1 MAAAADPGGASV
13 PHAAGGSAVGCPAIT
28 GVPGTGISDAGG
40 PVPRWMLA
48 VVVAAV
54 ATAWANAFPGAFQF
68 DDYAVIVDNP
78 AVQRWAAF
86 FASMPGIRPLLK
98 ASYTLSWFA
107 GGGTPTA
114 FVAFNVAIHAANAVL
129 ALLLTERVLAL
140 AAPELRP
147 RAGIA
152 LATALLFALHPAQT
166 EAVTWIAGRATSLS
180 AFFCLVA
187 IVAWLHGGDRVTTS
201 PASEG
206 TPARGAPEAAAKRV
220 ARGSGWRAAAMA
232 AFVAALAV
240 KETAV
245 TVPFALLL
253 LEALRRAGPPAD
265 DPCRIVP
272 PRPWRDAWRATRLPF
287 ALLALAAVA
296 AWSAPAYRRLAA
308 ASLDTRGPLANLAA
322 QVDGVAYL
330 ITGPLLRLRVN
341 IDPDIPLTGFG
352 PQWWLAAA
360 VLAALGLVTA
370 RALSAR
376 PGATAG
382 GDVAGAAEAD
392 AAVGRV
398 AWRSPL
404 AGFALAWFLLHLAP
418 TNSLLARFDLAND
431 RQLYLALIGPALL
444 VAAAVPAWSTQRRH
458 RGGWSVV
465 VPALVVATLLGAA
478 TIARNR
484 DYASEVA
491 LWEATVRATPAKARA
506 WNNLGYAYEQAGRRG
521 DARRAYQQALAL
533 DPDHYKARSN
543 LNLLGDP

>member
-1 MAAAADPGGASV
+1 MAAAADPGGAFG
-13 PHAAGGSAVGCPAIT
+13 PPGAGGPAGRCPAT
-28 GVPGTGISDAGG
+28 TAVPGTGVDDAGG

-48 VVVAAV
+48 IVVAAV
-54 ATAWANAFPGAFQF
+54 AIAWANAFSGAFQF

-98 ASYTLSWFA
+98 ASYTLSWTT
-107 GGGTPTA
+107 GGGKPTA

-129 ALLLTERVLAL
+129 ALLLTARVLAL
-140 AAPELRP
+140 AVPELRP

-187 IVAWLHGGDRVTTS
+187 IVAWLRGGDRATTS
-201 PASEG
+201 PTSAAIPVGGALEAV
-206 TPARGAPEAAAKRV
+206 ARRV

-265 DPCRIVP
+265 DRCRVAP
-272 PRPWRDAWRATRLPF
+272 PRPWRDALRATRLPF

-296 AWSAPAYRRLAA
+296 AWSAPTYRRLAA

-330 ITGPLLRLRVN
+330 IAGPLLRLRVN
-341 IDPDIPLTGFG
+341 IDPDIPLTAFG
-352 PQWWLAAA
+352 PRWWLAAA
-360 VLAALGLVTA
+360 ALAALGLVTA

-376 PGATAG
+376 PGVAAG
-382 GDVAGAAEAD
+382 VDVAGAAEAG
-392 AAVGRV
+392 AAGGHA

-444 VAAAVPAWSTQRRH
+444 AAAAVPAWLTQRRH

-465 VPALVVATLLGAA
+465 VPALVVATLLGAV
-478 TIARNR
+478 TIARND

-491 LWEATVRATPAKARA
+491 LWEATVRAAPAKARA
-506 WNNLGYAYEQAGRRG
+506 WNNLGYAYEQAGRRA
-521 DARRAYQQALAL
+521 DARRAYERALVL